1 MPLTN
6 LLHEIHAA
14 ANQEKQRSELVAT
27 RDPFTGQ
34 SRIMPEEEME
44 AFTTF
49 VRSLVD
55 SLEPAGALER
65 QLAQS
70 YATFQWRI
78 NRAAAIEDTLFTFG
92 NIDEVAESLNIR
104 HAEAHNAASR
114 AIAFRDH
121 SDHFTRIAMYTQR
134 LVNQSE
140 TVFKRL
146 QKLQADRKQ
155 REQAQLLEASRLYR
169 LAQLQK
175 QAFDP
180 PAHGYSCNLSEVQSF
195 TRREILN
202 ADAATAQR
210 VGWDPGLVQKYCGQA
225 AA

>member
-6 LLHEIHAA
+6 LLHEIQAG
-14 ANQEKQRSELVAT
+14 ANHEKQRSELVAA

-34 SRIMPEEEME
+34 ARILPQEEMD

-49 VRSLVD
+49 IQSLVD
-55 SLEPAGALER
+55 SLEPVGALER

-70 YATFQWRI
+70 YAVFQWRI
-78 NRAAAIEDTLFTFG
+78 NRAAALEDTLFTFG
-92 NIDEVAESLNIR
+92 NMEEVAESLNIR
-104 HAEAHNAASR
+104 HAQAHNAASQ
-114 AIAFRDH
+114 AKTFRDH
-121 SDHFTRIAMYTQR
+121 SDQFTRIAMYSQR

-140 TVFKRL
+140 IIFKRL
-146 QKLQADRKQ
+146 QKVQAGRKQ

-175 QAFDP
+175 QTFDP
-180 PAHGYSCNLSEVQSF
+180 KEHGYTFNLNEVQSF
-195 TRREILN
+195 TRHEILN
-202 ADAATAQR
+202 ANAARAEK
-210 VGWDPGLVQKYCGQA
+210 VGWDLGLVQKYCCRA